1 MTPENQGQDVAD
13 SLRES
18 VVASASQDSGTT
30 LEQTSPPTSDA
41 PPTGD
46 KNHPS
51 PLEIE
56 MEQRKIAA
64 TMAAACGMATGN
76 AHDLFLKLS
85 PARQLRIAELVKSD
99 KPGNLALIRHEVV
112 EHNCEQSKAQIRE
125 AKPRVEKG

>member
-18 VVASASQDSGTT
+18 DPSVAGSLREPD
-30 LEQTSPPTSDA
+30 
-41 PPTGD
+41 
-46 KNHPS
+46 PS
-51 PLEIE
+51 PVEIE

-64 TMAAACGMATGN
+64 TMASACGMATGN